1 VAKVEIYT
9 TSLCGYCHRA
19 KSLLTKKGVAFTEYD
34 VTFDP
39 GKRREMR
46 ERSGGRTSVPQI
58 FIDGKGI
65 GGSDDLI
72 ELDID
77 DELDPLLGIGEQLS
91 S

>member
-19 KSLLTKKGVAFTEYD
+19 KALLQRKGVEFTEYD

-39 GKRREMR
+39 GKRQEMR

-72 ELDID
+72 ELDVD
-77 DELDPLLGIGEQLS
+77 DELDPLLGIGDQLS
-91 S
+91 A